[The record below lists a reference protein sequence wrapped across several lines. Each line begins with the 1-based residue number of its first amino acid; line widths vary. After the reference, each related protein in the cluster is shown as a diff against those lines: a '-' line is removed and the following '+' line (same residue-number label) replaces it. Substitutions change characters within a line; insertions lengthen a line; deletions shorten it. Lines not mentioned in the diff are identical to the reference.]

1 MYLIARD
8 PSNRVKMN
16 QKLIF
21 GFLLPFVMMELKEF
35 YLLVK
40 MSYFSNEFAN
50 SWNCERTYKNIL
62 WSIKA
67 FQKYFMVYQYMSE
80 IFHDPCKNPLPSY
93 MLNVLPLKHI
103 FWSKYH
109 LSDFLFFCW
118 NEVNKKSLI
127 KENTRFIV
135 QKGILWAENMA
146 ETEAAVRRCFSI

>member
-1 MYLIARD
+1 MASLD
-8 PSNRVKMN
+8 VSCSNSFK
-16 QKLIF
+16 
-21 GFLLPFVMMELKEF
+21 
-35 YLLVK
+35 
-40 MSYFSNEFAN
+40 FSNEFAK

-80 IFHDPCKNPLPSY
+80 IFHDPCKNPLLSY
-93 MLNVLPLKHI
+93 MLNVPPLKHI

-109 LSDFLFFCW
+109 LRDFLFFCW

-146 ETEAAVRRCFSI
+146 ETEAAVRRCFSK

>member
-67 FQKYFMVYQYMSE
+67 FQKYFMVCQYMSE
-80 IFHDPCKNPLPSY
+80 IFHDPCKNPLLSY
-93 MLNVLPLKHI
+93 MLNVPPLKHI

-135 QKGILWAENMA
+135 LKGILWAENMA
-146 ETEAAVRRCFSI
+146 ETEAAVRRCFSK